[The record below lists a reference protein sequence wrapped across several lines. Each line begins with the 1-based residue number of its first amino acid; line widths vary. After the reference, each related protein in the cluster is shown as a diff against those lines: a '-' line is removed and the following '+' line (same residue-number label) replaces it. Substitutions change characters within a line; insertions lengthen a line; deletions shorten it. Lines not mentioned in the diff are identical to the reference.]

1 MRVLLIGNGGR
12 EHAMANKISSSALCE
27 QLYTAP
33 GNPGTA
39 LCGTN
44 VSLDVTQAFQI
55 GSFIEQNKIGLVVVG
70 PEQPLVDGLYD
81 QLLQG
86 GYLQNCRFFGPG
98 ANGARLEGS
107 KSFAKAFMLK
117 HQIPTAA
124 YKAFHANQAQ
134 EAIAYLDELDPPFV
148 LKADGLAAGKGV
160 LICSTKKEAQDELME
175 LFGGKFGHASDNV
188 VIEAFLE
195 GIEMSVFALVKDN
208 RYVLLPEAKDYK
220 RIGEEDTGLNT
231 GGMGS
236 VSPLPFYT
244 PALARFVEERIV
256 QPTIT
261 GLQNEGIQ
269 YTGFVFF
276 GLMVK
281 DEKAQVIEYNVRMG
295 DPETQSVLMRLDG
308 DLLEILLA
316 LTDNKPLPPY
326 NFSSQTVVNVVLASQ
341 GYPNHYEKGK
351 LIETW
356 ENIEN
361 AMVFQAGTIKNEKGE
376 LLTAGGRVMSAC
388 GIGPDL
394 KSALEVAYQQ
404 VNKIQYEG
412 KYCRQDIGLDVI
424 SKA

>member
-1 MRVLLIGNGGR
+1 M
-12 EHAMANKISSSALCE
+12 
-27 QLYTAP
+27 
-33 GNPGTA
+33 
-39 LCGTN
+39 
-44 VSLDVTQAFQI
+44 
-55 GSFIEQNKIGLVVVG
+55 
-70 PEQPLVDGLYD
+70 
-81 QLLQG
+81 
-86 GYLQNCRFFGPG
+86 
-98 ANGARLEGS
+98 
-107 KSFAKAFMLK
+107 
-117 HQIPTAA
+117 
-124 YKAFHANQAQ
+124 
-134 EAIAYLDELDPPFV
+134 

-160 LICSTKKEAQDELME
+160 LICSTKKEAQYELME